1 MDALNKKTKD
11 RIFIVLMLAIPV
23 THFLVFWLY
32 LNFSSIAIAF
42 QDEYTTEFS
51 LANFDRFF
59 KSWKRDFSNDGP
71 LKYALINTLIEI
83 TIGNF
88 VNMPLVIFASFILF
102 KKFYGHTYFRVVFY
116 IPAIVGAVIIT
127 MMQTYV
133 LDATGPIVQIG
144 KALSVD
150 WNFEILQSGLLGN
163 YVSARPTYFITRV
176 GISGATVL
184 LITGALNRI
193 PQDLFDSGKLDGIG
207 LFREFFYLAL
217 PLSWSTVGIM
227 WVMSFAGG
235 WAAYNDVMLLT
246 GGSYNTTNLGYFLVS
261 HTLSATSGS
270 GENFNYPAAIGL
282 LMTGVIAPLTLVL
295 RCLAEKLV
303 SPVDF

>member
-1 MDALNKKTKD
+1 MEFRDLTK
-11 RIFIVLMLAIPV
+11 RPARQL
-23 THFLVFWLY
+23 
-32 LNFSSIAIAF
+32 
-42 QDEYTTEFS
+42 
-51 LANFDRFF
+51 RF
-59 KSWKRDFSNDGP
+59 
-71 LKYALINTLIEI
+71 
-83 TIGNF
+83 
-88 VNMPLVIFASFILF
+88 
-102 KKFYGHTYFRVVFY
+102 
-116 IPAIVGAVIIT
+116 
-127 MMQTYV
+127 
-133 LDATGPIVQIG
+133 
-144 KALSVD
+144 
-150 WNFEILQSGLLGN
+150 
-163 YVSARPTYFITRV
+163 RPTDLFHHAGGYFGRH
-176 GISGATVL
+176 GAFDH
-184 LITGALNRI
+184 GALNRI

-295 RCLAEKLV
+295 RWLAEKLV